1 MTLIIADDEELI
13 RFSVRDMIRESG
25 IDFNGIREAATGK
38 QVIEMCRQEVPDIVL
53 LDIKMPGKS
62 GLEAME
68 ELSDI
73 ETLWIILTGHADFEF
88 ARKALQLGAE
98 DYLVKPP
105 SPEELA
111 RIFHKAA
118 DKIKEKEQARHI
130 DFERKLTWV
139 FNNTSSPSFDPL
151 FTEKGIWYGW
161 VVCLDS
167 GLIQKETLKEQTRLS
182 IALRKDFLSSLN
194 RGCRGAL
201 TTTDRGKLEI
211 TVFGEGETTSPV
223 SGITKILQEMELS
236 RRELKLTFLPVEE
249 KPSFRE
255 YTKALEETESTA
267 SLRLLESPQCLPDPV
282 NPEVLEY
289 SEKLENLLNLTG
301 SSRKTELYELTQE
314 LKEIDSPLS
323 SAQEEHARSFFQS
336 LLPDLKDIR
345 SFQDLIQSFPGEN
358 EDDHQDGSSI
368 LVQQALR
375 IIREEYNKETGIA
388 QIAYKLQVTPNY
400 LSSLFHKHTGI
411 PFTRYITEIR
421 MNKARQL
428 LKETNLNIKEIA
440 QQVGYHSSRHF
451 SGLFRQETGLTPS
464 EYIKKYRI

>member
-1 MTLIIADDEELI
+1 MTLLIADDEQLI
-13 RFSVRDMIRESG
+13 RFSIRDMIRESG
-25 IDFNGIREAATGK
+25 IDFSGIREAASGN
-38 QVIEMCRQEVPDIVL
+38 QVIEMCREEVPDLALV
-53 LDIKMPGKS
+53 DIKMPGKS

-111 RIFHKAA
+111 KVLHKAA
-118 DKIKEKEQARHI
+118 DKIKEKRQARHI

-139 FNNTSSPSFDPL
+139 FNNTSAPEYDPL
-151 FTEKGIWYGW
+151 FTEEGIWYGW
-161 VVCLDS
+161 LVCLDS
-167 GLIQKETLKEQTRLS
+167 GLSQKETLKEQTRLS
-182 IALRKDFLSSLN
+182 ISLREEFLSSLN

-201 TTTDRGKLEI
+201 TTTDSGKLEI
-211 TVFGEGETTSPV
+211 TVFGEGESASPV
-223 SGITKILQEMELS
+223 PGMTKILQEMKLS
-236 RRELKLTFLPVEE
+236 RKELKLTFIPVEE
-249 KPSFRE
+249 KHSFRE
-255 YTKALEETESTA
+255 YTQALEKAESTA
-267 SLRLLESPQCLPDPV
+267 SLRLLTSPQNLSDPV
-282 NPEVLEY
+282 SQEVLEY
-289 SEKLENLLNLTG
+289 SGKLENLLNLAG
-301 SSRKTELYELTQE
+301 SARKTELNELLQE
-314 LKEIDSPLS
+314 LKEMESPLNGP
-323 SAQEEHARSFFQS
+323 QEEHARSFFLS
-336 LLPDLKDIR
+336 LLPDLAEIR
-345 SFQDLIQSFPGEN
+345 SFQDLLQSFSGERE
-358 EDDHQDGSSI
+358 EDPQDGSSI

-428 LKETNLNIKEIA
+428 LKETNLNIKEIT

-451 SGLFRQETGLTPS
+451 SGLFRQETGLTPT
-464 EYIKKYRI
+464 EYIRKYRV